1 MTTVLLVDDEQGV
14 RVLHARYIRRA
25 IPDIQIYVA
34 SNGREALD
42 LIEKHPPEFII
53 SDYSM
58 PEMDGYE
65 LLKVLKGD
73 SQWKDVPV
81 IIVTGVESM
90 ASGELL
96 RRGGADE
103 VFLKPV
109 RPEQLIDAIRRL
121 SSSVSKTVENKP
133 AESGPAAD

>member
-121 SSSVSKTVENKP
+121 
-133 AESGPAAD
+133 